1 MGKVR
6 MPRKW
11 IEDRDPSR
19 PATCDRMLGNWL
31 YGYHCGAEMQLVVTR
46 SPLSDLPYAEL
57 VVIRCLAGHIA
68 DSRGVLVEHSHE
80 A

>member
-1 MGKVR
+1 MAPL

-11 IEDRDPSR
+11 QEHRNPSA
-19 PATCDRMLGNWL
+19 PAICERMLGNWL
-31 YGYHCGAEMQLVVTR
+31 YGYHCGEPLQLVVTK
-46 SPLSDLPYAEL
+46 SPLGGLPYDEL
-57 VVIRCLAGHIA
+57 IVTRCPAGHIA